1 MHLDRPIAGCDT
13 QHEPSAG
20 QAVYGGCSLDAP
32 ADCLSYPLLQDSA
45 RTDWRLWLKA
55 LGTEDDFLLV
65 RAAVAGQ
72 GIALVRDI
80 YAREEIAEGRLA
92 VALNQPWPSEFAYY
106 VVTLPAATER
116 PAIAHF
122 VDWLAKEAQAR

>member
-1 MHLDRPIAGCDT
+1 
-13 QHEPSAG
+13 
-20 QAVYGGCSLDAP
+20 
-32 ADCLSYPLLQDSA
+32 

-55 LGTEDDFLLV
+55 LGTEDDRRIERGPSFDDDFLLV
-65 RAAVAGQ
+65 RAAVVGQ